1 MKYGELRGDISS
13 WPKLGGFS
21 VKEVPLQGTAS
32 NLYTSKEYPFKRGS
46 FNA

>member
-1 MKYGELRGDISS
+1 MTGLINEVWR
-13 WPKLGGFS
+13 PKLGGFS